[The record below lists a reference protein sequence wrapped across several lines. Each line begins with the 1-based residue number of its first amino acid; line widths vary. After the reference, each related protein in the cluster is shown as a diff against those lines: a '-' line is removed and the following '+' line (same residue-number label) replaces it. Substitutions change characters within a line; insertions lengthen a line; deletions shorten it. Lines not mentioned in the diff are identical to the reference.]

1 MLKKIK
7 NWWKGTNNLAETLRL
22 VREKRDLEN
31 ALQRTTEKYYVLKKL
46 YRLGLPG
53 IHVFEHDPQDT
64 ETRQRYVAEVSFFF
78 EAYLQN
84 KIHALIVD
92 VRAQLAQA
100 ALNGSPPGMSRSEYD
115 TYLRGTENALW
126 LIHEWAETLSGEH
139 KQNTINNVTQQ
150 NGNI

>member
-1 MLKKIK
+1 MLTKIK
-7 NWWKGTNNLAETLRL
+7 NWWRGTNDLASTLRL

-31 ALQRTTEKYYVLKKL
+31 KVSLLETEFARLKNS

-64 ETRQRYVAEVSFFF
+64 ETRERYVAEVSFFF

-84 KIHALIVD
+84 KIQALIVD

-100 ALNGSPPGMSRSEYD
+100 TLNGSPPGMSRLEYD

-126 LIHEWAETLSGEH
+126 LIHEWGETLSGEY
-139 KQNTINNVTQQ
+139 KQNTINKVNLEK
-150 NGNI
+150 